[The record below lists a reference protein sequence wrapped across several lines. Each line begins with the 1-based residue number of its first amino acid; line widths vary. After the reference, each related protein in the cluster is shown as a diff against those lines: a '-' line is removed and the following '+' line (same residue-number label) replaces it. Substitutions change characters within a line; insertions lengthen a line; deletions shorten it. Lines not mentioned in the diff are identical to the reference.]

1 MQYVDSGFLVLFLSS
16 IWLLLWTASCYGIG
30 SSIVRFSFQ
39 WDDLSHPLL
48 FFIFSVSAGLFF
60 LSLYVFLAGSLGML
74 KFYSLLPYFS
84 VGILWFAANR
94 YVNGIRRSYGPKGI
108 GIGMLR
114 HPEAPNV
121 PYIEGSRSRSSFYE
135 KTILV
140 LIFILIIFSFVAA
153 NAPETGNDALNY
165 HLYFPKLYVEHSKI
179 FFEPTHPRSL
189 WPFMM
194 EMLFTAGLLC
204 QGAALAKLFHLLT
217 TMLAIFSVPAA
228 AIYFWKDKKI
238 AVMSL
243 LFMAAIPAIWMQ
255 GFYAYVDNAM
265 MLYTFLS
272 FVALW
277 IWKERGMPI
286 RGALI
291 PAIFLSALISIKF
304 YSLVPCALLLFLFVV
319 SNAGLLKR
327 SSREPKARGIPEGD
341 SSRFALGMTALFLL
355 LFLFSG
361 FWFFRS
367 WYYWGNPVFPFM
379 ANIFGEG
386 FSPRAVGFSEMPK
399 TLLHFFLLPWNLSM
413 KVKTFGGEPLGVLFL
428 ISMPLIFIFYKR
440 LKGILL
446 WIGIFCLLY
455 LTLWFFLIQHMRF
468 LFPLFPF
475 LSLLFWV
482 LLSSWYAQSKGRI
495 KKITSIGIGVIC
507 VTQFFISLYY
517 PAKLFKAGMG
527 IVSADEYLAS
537 SERSYA
543 FLREVKSL
551 VRPTDTILFISE
563 PRLFY
568 SPVKAVFYGPAIDL
582 TLKKKNLSFNEW
594 LKRER
599 ITHLLTKDLNAG
611 RLDPNLHLRFGHTL
625 SFPYSQVVKKE
636 IKIDD
641 EIIHYALWKIDES

>member
-1 MQYVDSGFLVLFLSS
+1 MEYVDSGFLVLFLSA
-16 IWLLLWTASCYGIG
+16 IWLLLWLASCYGIG

-39 WDDLSHPLL
+39 WDDLSGSPL
-48 FFIFSVSAGLFF
+48 FFIFSVSTGVFF
-60 LSLYVFLAGSLGML
+60 LSLYVFLAGGLGIL
-74 KFYSLLPYFS
+74 KFYSLLPFLS
-84 VGILWFAANR
+84 VGILLFAANR

-108 GIGMLR
+108 GIGVSR
-114 HPEAPNV
+114 YPEAPNV
-121 PYIEGSRSRSSFYE
+121 KYPEGSHSRSLFLKLGFYE

-217 TMLAIFSVPAA
+217 AMLAIFAVPAA

-265 MLYTFLS
+265 MLYAFLS

-277 IWKERGMPI
+277 IWKERGMSI

-291 PAIFLSALISIKF
+291 PAIFLSALVSIKF
-304 YSLVPCALLLFLFVV
+304 YSLVPCALLLILFVV
-319 SNAGLLKR
+319 SIIHSKR
-327 SSREPKARGIPEGD
+327 SPKAMIVLC
-341 SSRFALGMTALFLL
+341 FFC
-355 LFLFSG
+355 FLFSG
-361 FWFFRS
+361 FWFLRS
-367 WYYWGNPVFPFM
+367 WYHWGNPVFPFM
-379 ANIFGEG
+379 AKIFGEG

-399 TLLHFFLLPWNLSM
+399 TFLHFFLLPWNLSM
-413 KVKTFGGEPLGVLFL
+413 KVKTFGGEPLGILFL
-428 ISMPLIFIFYKR
+428 ISLPLIFIFYKR
-440 LKGILL
+440 LKGILF
-446 WIGIFCLLY
+446 WVGIFCALY
-455 LTLWFFLIQHMRF
+455 LTIWFLLIQHMRF
-468 LFPLFPF
+468 LFPLFPY
-475 LSLLFWV
+475 LSLLFGTLWV
-482 LLSSWYAQSKGRI
+482 AWFTERKGYL
-495 KKITSIGIGVIC
+495 KKIIFLLIVMAAGA
-507 VTQFFISLYY
+507 QFFISLYY
-517 PAKLFKAGMG
+517 PAKLFKAGG
-527 IVSADEYLAS
+527 GVIRADEYLVS

-551 VRPTDTILFISE
+551 VRPTDTILFVSE

-582 TLKKKNLSFNEW
+582 ILRKENLLFSEW
-594 LKRER
+594 LRRER
-599 ITHLLTKDLNAG
+599 ITHLLVKDASTE
-611 RLDPNLHLRFGHTL
+611 RLDPGLHLRFGHKL
-625 SFPYSQVVKKE
+625 SLPYSQVIKRE
-636 IKIDD
+636 IKADNQIY
-641 EIIHYALWKIDES
+641 HYALWKIDGSPPPPEIGSVFK